1 MEKIKAIE
9 NILTNNCGDSWIRGV
24 VEVVNSYSGALE
36 GLEYREN
43 DDDFF
48 DTFFYGRPYEVAGAI
63 FFGDYNY
70 NDYYVRFDGYGN
82 LVSVSE
88 YDYAQE
94 LEDSKGEILEAMVDE
109 WENIKENL
117 DIDEEV
123 RRAIDKIINEEEEE
137 EE

>member
-9 NILTNNCGDSWIRGV
+9 NIFTSNYNDSWLRGV
-24 VEVVNSYSGALE
+24 VEVVNGWSGALE
-36 GLEYREN
+36 GLECREN
-43 DDDFF
+43 DEDFF
-48 DTFFYGRPYEVAGAI
+48 ETYFYDRPYEVARAI

-82 LVSVSE
+82 LETLSE

-94 LEDSKGEILEAMVDE
+94 LEDSKDEILEAMVEE
-109 WENIKENL
+109 WENIKDDL

-137 EE
+137 E